1 MESEIVNWDWANSIL
16 YNMCEDEPKHT
27 DVNITVGKL
36 NIIGRTYSATIE
48 RGAGSNF
55 KILEVAKKINDS
67 AVDMLLERIRL
78 FNIPNKENIEDILE
92 VHKYFTDILFE
103 VTGLNKRS
111 LASKYLHF
119 HAPEAFFIYDSIA
132 NKKIREELTNK
143 KFKVLNKYNKKYDKE
158 YANFVYRCL
167 YFRDNFHKGKSPRD
181 IDKVLL
187 GY

>member
-1 MESEIVNWDWANSIL
+1 MESEIANWDWANSIL
-16 YNMCEDEPKHT
+16 YNMCKDKPKHA

-55 KILEVAKKINDS
+55 KILEAAKIINKSDI
-67 AVDMLLERIRL
+67 DMHLERIRL
-78 FNIPNKENIEDILE
+78 INIPNKENIEDILK
-92 VHKYFTDILFE
+92 VHKYFTDILYK

-119 HAPEAFFIYDSIA
+119 HAPKAFFIYDSIA
-132 NKKIREELTNK
+132 NKKIREQLTNK
-143 KFKVLNKYNKKYDKE
+143 KFKITNQFDKE
-158 YANFVYRCL
+158 YANFAYRCL
-167 YFRDNFHKGKSPRD
+167 YFRDNFHEGKNPRD

>member
-1 MESEIVNWDWANSIL
+1 MESEIANWDWANSIL
-16 YNMCEDEPKHT
+16 YNMCKDKPKHD
-27 DVNITVGKL
+27 DVNITVGKI

-55 KILEVAKKINDS
+55 KILQVAKIINESEIDK
-67 AVDMLLERIRL
+67 LLEEAGLIE
-78 FNIPNKENIEDILE
+78 FPNKDNIENILKI
-92 VHKYFTDILFE
+92 HKYFTDILYKE
-103 VTGLNKRS
+103 TGLKKRS

-119 HAPEAFFIYDSIA
+119 HAPKAFFIYDSIA
-132 NKKIREELTNK
+132 NTKIRENLRNIK
-143 KFKVLNKYNKKYDKE
+143 SRFIISNSYDCDNE

-181 IDKVLL
+181 IDKILL

>member
-1 MESEIVNWDWANSIL
+1 MESEIANWDWANSIL
-16 YNMCEDEPKHT
+16 YNMCKDEPKHT

-55 KILEVAKKINDS
+55 KILEVAKIINNSDI
-67 AVDMLLERIRL
+67 DMLLERIRL
-78 FNIPNKENIEDILE
+78 VNIPNRENIEDILE
-92 VHKYFTDILFE
+92 VHKYFTDILYKA
-103 VTGLNKRS
+103 TGLNKRS

-119 HAPEAFFIYDSIA
+119 HAPKAFFIYDSIA

-143 KFKVLNKYNKKYDKE
+143 KFKVPNKYDKE

-167 YFRDNFHKGKSPRD
+167 YFRDNFHEGKSPRD